1 MRFVWIMMLGLPG
14 IAAGEAVAPAF
25 DDVRD
30 ILERNCVEC
39 HTQEKAKADLI
50 MTTREAMVTGGSLAG
65 FRAEAP
71 ANVCVVVRAHDAD
84 AAREALAAV
93 RPAIDDTEVGD
104 DSPTDTQVPQG
115 RIIDSMFPAVLLLG
129 AVTTLGLLGWRL
141 AGLPGFEASPL
152 DFVVAFGMLALLW
165 LVWQKRRT

>member
-1 MRFVWIMMLGLPG
+1 MT
-14 IAAGEAVAPAF
+14 AAATDAGVPDRTTSLIAVAHPR
-25 DDVRD
+25 DD
-30 ILERNCVEC
+30 IEAQLITNLL
-39 HTQEKAKADLI
+39 ADAGI
-50 MTTREAMVTGGSLAG
+50 EAMVTGGSLAG

-104 DSPTDTQVPQG
+104 DSSPDTQAPKG
-115 RIIDSMFPAVLLLG
+115 RALDVVFPAALLVGGL
-129 AVTTLGLLGWRL
+129 TTLGILGWWL
-141 AGLPGFEASPL
+141 AGLPGFEAAPL

-165 LVWQKRRT
+165 LVWQKRRA

>member
-1 MRFVWIMMLGLPG
+1 MTAAPSDTRHADRTTSLVAIAHPRDDIEAQLITNLLADAG
-14 IAAGEAVAPAF
+14 I
-25 DDVRD
+25 
-30 ILERNCVEC
+30 
-39 HTQEKAKADLI
+39 
-50 MTTREAMVTGGSLAG
+50 EAMVTGGSLAG

-104 DSPTDTQVPQG
+104 DSPTDTQAPQG

-129 AVTTLGLLGWRL
+129 AVTTLGLLGWWL

-165 LVWQKRRT
+165 LVWQKRRA

>member
-1 MRFVWIMMLGLPG
+1 MTAAPSDTRHVDPATSLVAIARPRDDIEAQLITNLLADAG
-14 IAAGEAVAPAF
+14 IEA
-25 DDVRD
+25 
-30 ILERNCVEC
+30 I
-39 HTQEKAKADLI
+39 
-50 MTTREAMVTGGSLAG
+50 VTGGSLAG

-93 RPAIDDTEVGD
+93 RPAIDNTEVGD
-104 DSPTDTQVPQG
+104 DSPSDTQAPQG

-129 AVTTLGLLGWRL
+129 AVTTLGLLGWWL

-165 LVWQKRRT
+165 LVWQKRRA